1 MRTSILLPLVKVT
14 VLEDRALVERSGT
27 VTLPAGTSR
36 IALDGLPAVA
46 VDRSLQAKLTG
57 GLVTQASLSRT
68 LRAVLPEALREYSTE
83 LARRSFEREQALERA
98 QAEVRRLETKRVM
111 LDSARQDVY
120 RAISERAGAGEADPS
135 HWKEQL
141 ETLRKEQAAADDALR
156 QARRDEARLLRQ
168 HEQET
173 RDVLSRTQQPE
184 PTLDVRAELDV
195 SHEAGG
201 TATLTLTYLVP
212 CAAWRPA
219 YRAALSL
226 TDGGASVRMEC
237 EAVVW
242 QNTGEAWKDVTLAF
256 STARPTLG
264 ATPPRLTE
272 DWLTLR
278 DKTTREK
285 QVVEVSIR
293 EEALQTTG
301 EAGTTKA
308 ADSLPGMDDGGEAV
322 TLSAA
327 HKATVPSDG
336 EAHRVPLFAFSA
348 PATSELV
355 ACPEQSPLV
364 HRVARFDNTGPAVLL
379 AGPVDLVRSNGY
391 VGRAQLKF
399 AGRNE
404 RVKLG
409 FGSEDSLR
417 VSRQLDVGEEVA
429 RITGRRTRT
438 QKVKLFVSNM
448 GGQAAALA
456 VEERMPV
463 SEVEA
468 VEVTLLKEATKP
480 APSKVSEEGI
490 VRFEVDVPPRSRQTV
505 TFGYTLSSS
514 AKVAGL

>member
-1 MRTSILLPLVKVT
+1 MRTSILLPLIKVT

-27 VTLPAGTSR
+27 VTLPPGPCR
-36 IALDGLPAVA
+36 LVVDGLPAVA

-57 GLVTQASLSRT
+57 GMVTQASLRRSM
-68 LRAVLPEALREYSTE
+68 RAVLPEALREHHSE
-83 LARRSFEREQALERA
+83 LARRAFEREQVLARA
-98 QAEVRRLETKRVM
+98 QAEVRRLE
-111 LDSARQDVY
+111 ARHGLLETARRDIL
-120 RAISERAGAGEADPS
+120 RAISERTGAGEADPAK
-135 HWKEQL
+135 WKEQL
-141 ETLRKEQAAADDALR
+141 ATVRQEQTAADDQLR
-156 QARRDEARLLRQ
+156 QSRRELGRLERQ
-168 HEQET
+168 HIQES
-173 RDVLSRTQQPE
+173 RDVLSRTEAPE
-184 PTLDVRAELDV
+184 PRLDVRAELDV
-195 SHEAGG
+195 SHAAGG
-201 TATLTLTYLVP
+201 EATLTLSYLVP

-219 YRAALSL
+219 YRAVLGLAEA
-226 TDGGASVRMEC
+226 ASSVKLEC

-272 DWLTLR
+272 DWLSLR
-278 DKTTREK
+278 EKTSREK
-285 QVVEVSIR
+285 QVVDVSMR
-293 EEALQTTG
+293 EESLQETG

-308 ADSLPGMDDGGEAV
+308 ADALPGMDDGGEAV
-322 TLSAA
+322 TLSAP
-327 HKATVPSDG
+327 HKTTVPSDG
-336 EAHRVPLFAFSA
+336 EAHRVALFAFTS

-364 HRVARFDNTGPAVLL
+364 HRVAKFDNTGPAVLL
-379 AGPVDLVRSNGY
+379 AGPVDLVRANGY

-399 AGRNE
+399 AGRGE

-417 VSRQLDVGEEVA
+417 VSRQVDVGEEVA

-448 GGQAAALA
+448 GAKPAALA

-468 VEVTLLKEATKP
+468 VEVALLKDATKP
-480 APSKVSEEGI
+480 APSKVSDEGI
-490 VRFEVDVPPRSRQTV
+490 VRFELSVPPRSRQTV
-505 TFGYTLSSS
+505 AFGFTVARA

>member
-14 VLEDRALVERSGT
+14 VLEDRALIERSGE
-27 VTLPAGTSR
+27 VTLPQGATR
-36 IALDGLPAVA
+36 LIVDGLPAVA

-57 GLVTQASLSRT
+57 GMVTQAGLRRSM
-68 LRAVLPEALREYSTE
+68 RAVLPEALREQHSE
-83 LARRSFEREQALERA
+83 LARRAFEHEQAMELA
-98 QAEVRRLETKRVM
+98 HAEVRRLEVKRGLM
-111 LDSARQDVY
+111 QAARADVL
-120 RAISERAGAGEADPS
+120 RAIAERTGAGEADPAR
-135 HWKEQL
+135 WKEQL
-141 ETLRKEQAAADDALR
+141 DTLRKEQTATDDALR
-156 QARRDEARLLRQ
+156 QARRHEARLQRQ

-173 RDVLSRTQQPE
+173 RDILSRTERPE

-195 SHEAGG
+195 SHAAGG

-219 YRAALSL
+219 YRAALHS
-226 TDGGASVRMEC
+226 TPEAATVTVEC

-242 QNTGEAWKDVTLAF
+242 QNTGETWKDVTLAF

-264 ATPPRLTE
+264 ATPPRLQD
-272 DWLTLR
+272 DWLSLR
-278 DKTTREK
+278 DKTVREK
-285 QVVEVSIR
+285 QVVDVSIR

-301 EAGTTKA
+301 EAGATKA
-308 ADSLPGMDDGGEAV
+308 ADALPGMDDGGEPV
-322 TLSAA
+322 TLAA
-327 HKATVPSDG
+327 THKATVPSDG
-336 EAHRVPLFAFSA
+336 EAHRVALFVFTA
-348 PATSELV
+348 PASSELV

-379 AGPVDLVRSNGY
+379 AGPVDLVREKGY

-399 AGRNE
+399 SGRGE

-417 VSRQLDVGEEVA
+417 VSRQVDVGEDVA

-438 QKVKLFVSNM
+438 QRVKLFVSNM
-448 GGQAAALA
+448 GAKPADLA

-468 VEVTLLKEATKP
+468 VEVALLKDAAKP
-480 APSKVSEEGI
+480 APTKVSEEGI
-490 VRFEVDVPPRSRQTV
+490 VRFQLNLPPRSRQTV
-505 TFGYTLSSS
+505 AFGFTVSS
-514 AKVAGL
+514 AAKVSGL